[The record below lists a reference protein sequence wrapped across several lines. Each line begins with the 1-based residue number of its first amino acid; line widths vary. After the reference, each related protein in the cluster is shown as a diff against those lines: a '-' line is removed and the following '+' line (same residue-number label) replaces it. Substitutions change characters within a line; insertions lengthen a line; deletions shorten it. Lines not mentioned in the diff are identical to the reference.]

1 MIILITG
8 ASSGIGRKLVL
19 HYLNQGH
26 IVAAVA
32 RREEKLIELYQ
43 EPQSQQGTLKIYPA
57 DVTDKQR
64 MVEVIASVEHDLG
77 ALDIVIANAGI
88 ANQQLRGNL
97 DLEAFERLMQT
108 NVMGVFYT
116 LIPAIEAMMQRGRG
130 QVVAIS
136 SLASLHPIPRM
147 STYCASKAALNYQLA
162 GLYWT
167 LKPYGIDVTT
177 ICPGFI
183 TTDMTV
189 KQEVPRYWCLELDA
203 AVNKIVRAIAQKR
216 RLYYFPFWQHQLLN
230 ILGILPNTL
239 KGFVFNI
246 LIEKVFPRP
255 NLSNL
260 EKDKDAK
267 QTPC

>member
-32 RREEKLIELYQ
+32 RREAKLRDLYR

-64 MVEVIASVEHDLG
+64 MAEVITNIERDLG
-77 ALDIVIANAGI
+77 ALDLAIANAGI
-88 ANQQLRGNL
+88 TERQLQGNL
-97 DLEAFERLMQT
+97 NLEAFEQIMQT
-108 NVMGVFYT
+108 NLMGVFYT
-116 LIPAIEAMMQRGRG
+116 LTPTIEAMMQRERG

-136 SLASLHPIPRM
+136 SLTSLYSIPPI
-147 STYCASKAALNYQLA
+147 STYCASKAALNYQLE

-167 LKPYGIDVTT
+167 LKPYGINVTT

-183 TTDMTV
+183 ATDMTLKQGIPQYLCLKPDRAV
-189 KQEVPRYWCLELDA
+189 K
-203 AVNKIVRAIAQKR
+203 KIVRAIAKKR
-216 RLYYFPFWQHQLLN
+216 RAYYFPFWQHQILN

-239 KGFVFNI
+239 KGFF
-246 LIEKVFPRP
+246 K
-255 NLSNL
+255 
-260 EKDKDAK
+260 
-267 QTPC
+267 

>member
-32 RREEKLIELYQ
+32 RREEKLLELYQ
-43 EPQSQQGTLKIYPA
+43 EPASQQGTLKIYPA
-57 DVTDKQR
+57 DVTHKQS
-64 MVEVIASVEHDLG
+64 MAEVITAIERDLG
-77 ALDIVIANAGI
+77 ALDLVIANAGI
-88 ANQQLRGNL
+88 ANQQLRANL
-97 DLEAFERLMQT
+97 DLEAFEQLMQT

-116 LIPAIEAMMQRGRG
+116 LIPAIEAMMQRKRG

-147 STYCASKAALNYQLA
+147 STYCASKAALNYQLT

-189 KQEVPRYWCLELDA
+189 KQEVPQYWCLGLDD
-203 AVNKIVRAIAQKR
+203 AVKKIVRAIAQTR
-216 RLYYFPFWQHQLLN
+216 RLYYFPFWQHQILN

-255 NLSNL
+255 NLSNS
-260 EKDKDAK
+260 EKDAK
-267 QTPC
+267 QTSC